1 MKKNDLTNRRLV
13 SALTVGISA
22 MMALATPITAYANGE
37 ATAPV
42 DDNPSPATESNASSQ
57 AESAPAV
64 TEPAEAQAEVVQ
76 EAVAAEPVQTENTDA
91 SQEQLQSA
99 AVEAKTAANEILASD
114 TGAKAGEAGA
124 VADAQINDVITAA
137 NAIVNDADGD
147 PAALTSLHNAADKA
161 GEVKQTLDEAG
172 EADKQANVH
181 EAEMISEAKNVS
193 DNVTEAT
200 KKADDMVKDT
210 EETQKKADA
219 LIESI
224 NKAESVEDANK
235 AYEDLEKLVD
245 DTKFNLDALQTFYDG
260 LLKSYNE
267 AKGKLLEAEQNMQ
280 NAETEFSEK
289 LGSADQTTQEAQQD
303 IADAKEKV
311 DKLADAL
318 DKVED
323 KLSDA
328 ADVEGLKKAS
338 GKNWVG
344 KIAGDIGRRRGV
356 MKSVVENYYMAQK
369 LKVDLVRGEG
379 YETTWQFVKE
389 GYDNDEGLYS
399 IDKQEYNYAKF
410 TYYYK
415 DDDGKIVQGTKY
427 FNWDSIEKK
436 YNGNWQTNANA
447 TTGDVIV
454 VYEKTQDEYEANKL
468 LNEKYKDII
477 TSSGTLRN
485 MVNKGQMDVYVYEGA
500 DGKKE
505 YIAIDDVNKMIA
517 DGTIVK
523 DADGNMEVE
532 GTGAKL
538 KLVVQNQNNLFHNAD
553 CLVVG
558 SNDRLKYYAYDEQ
571 SSVSGLLQEMLGD
584 KLDTIIAENKAFNDF
599 ITGGQTTAKN
609 NAAKLSGK
617 YADFDTATYKA
628 KQAVVTAQQEADKL
642 SDAIDEL
649 KSQKKRST
657 LAVDVLGVDDV
668 ASHFGIEVSE
678 EEAAKLNDMTVRQVL
693 DELDKLLEKS
703 NKKVETA
710 QSNLTKLQN
719 DFGQAKTDLDTALR
733 RLNPVR
739 PVTVQVSGDVAG
751 EAAQRTADNAAAAAV
766 AVATAAPAPAAT
778 VAALSGDAQQEAAPV
793 VDQRRAA
800 RQASANAL
808 TAGGEEAEGG
818 TTETIEDGGV
828 ALAETVETETGELK
842 EEINEAAVSIED
854 EDTAKGLLEDA
865 PVQEENMSFWWL
877 LLIALLGEAGREM
890 YVKHKKKQE
899 EKAKIED

>member
-1 MKKNDLTNRRLV
+1 MRKNELTNRRLV

-42 DDNPSPATESNASSQ
+42 DDNPTPATESNASSQ
-57 AESAPAV
+57 TESAPAV

-99 AVEAKTAANEILASD
+99 AVEAETAANEILSSD
-114 TGAKAGEAGA
+114 TGAKAGEAGG

-147 PAALTSLHNAADKA
+147 PAALTSLDSAADKA
-161 GEVKQTLDEAG
+161 GEVKQVLDEAG
-172 EADKQANVH
+172 EADKQANAH

-200 KKADDMVKDT
+200 KKADDMLKDT

-224 NKAESVEDANK
+224 NKAESAEDANK
-235 AYEDLEKLVD
+235 AYDDLTKLVD

-280 NAETEFSEK
+280 KAETEFSDK

-328 ADVEGLKKAS
+328 ADVEGLKNAS
-338 GKNWVG
+338 GKDWAG
-344 KIAGDIGRRRGV
+344 KIAGNIDKKRGV
-356 MKSVVENYYMAQK
+356 MKNVVENYYMTQK

-379 YETTWQFVKE
+379 YETTWQFIKE
-389 GYDNDEGLYS
+389 GDNDESMYS

-415 DDDGKIVQGTKY
+415 DEDGKIVQGTKY
-427 FNWDSIEKK
+427 FNWDSIEKQ

-447 TTGDVIV
+447 TAGDVIV

-468 LNEKYKDII
+468 LNEKYNGII
-477 TSSGTLRN
+477 KNTNKLRT
-485 MVNKGQMDVYVYEGA
+485 MVNNGQMDVYVYEGA

-538 KLVVQNQNNLFHNAD
+538 KLVVQNQNNLFHNAN

-558 SNDRLKYYAYDEQ
+558 SNARLKYYAYDEG
-571 SSVSGLLQEMLGD
+571 SSVSGLLKEMLGD
-584 KLDTIIAENKAFNDF
+584 KLETIIAENQAFNDF

-719 DFGQAKTDLDTALR
+719 DFGQAKTDLDATLL

-766 AVATAAPAPAAT
+766 AVTVATPSPAAVVAAP
-778 VAALSGDAQQEAAPV
+778 SGDAQQEAAPV

-800 RQASANAL
+800 RQASADAL
-808 TAGGEEAEGG
+808 TAGGEENASGAA
-818 TTETIEDGGV
+818 TTIEDDGV
-828 ALAETVETETGELK
+828 ALAETAETETGELK

-854 EDTAKGLLEDA
+854 EDTAKGLLEEA

>member
-1 MKKNDLTNRRLV
+1 MRKNELTNRRLV

-42 DDNPSPATESNASSQ
+42 DDNPTPATESNASSQ
-57 AESAPAV
+57 TESAPAV

-99 AVEAKTAANEILASD
+99 AVEAETAANEILSSD

-147 PAALTSLHNAADKA
+147 PAALTSLDAAADKA
-161 GEVKQTLDEAG
+161 GEVKQVLDEAG
-172 EADKQANVH
+172 EADKQADVH
-181 EAEMISEAKNVS
+181 ETEMVSEAKNVS

-200 KKADDMVKDT
+200 KKADDMLKDT

-224 NKAESVEDANK
+224 NKAESAEDANK
-235 AYEDLEKLVD
+235 AYDDLTKLVD

-280 NAETEFSEK
+280 TAETEFSNK
-289 LGSADQTTQEAQQD
+289 LGSADQTTQDAQQD

-328 ADVEGLKKAS
+328 ADVEGLKNAS
-338 GKNWVG
+338 GKDWAG
-344 KIAGDIGRRRGV
+344 KIAGNIDKKRGV
-356 MKSVVENYYMAQK
+356 MKSVVENYYMTQK

-379 YETTWQFVKE
+379 YETTWQFIKE
-389 GYDNDEGLYS
+389 GDNDESMYS

-415 DDDGKIVQGTKY
+415 DEDGKIVQGTKY
-427 FNWDSIEKK
+427 FNWDSIEKQ

-447 TTGDVIV
+447 TAGDVIV

-468 LNEKYKDII
+468 LNEKYNGII
-477 TSSGTLRN
+477 KNTNKLRT
-485 MVNKGQMDVYVYEGA
+485 MVNNGQMDVYVYEGA

-517 DGTIVK
+517 EGTIVK
-523 DADGNMEVE
+523 DADGNMMVD

-538 KLVVQNQNNLFHNAD
+538 KLVVQNQNNLFHNAN

-558 SNDRLKYYAYDEQ
+558 SNARLKYYAYDEG
-571 SSVSGLLQEMLGD
+571 SSVSGLLKEMLGD
-584 KLDTIIAENKAFNDF
+584 KLETIIAENQAFNDF
-599 ITGGQTTAKN
+599 ITKGETTANK

-628 KQAVVTAQQEADKL
+628 EQAVAIAQQEADKL

-719 DFGQAKTDLDTALR
+719 DYGQAKTDLDATLL

-766 AVATAAPAPAAT
+766 AVTVATPSPAAVVAAP
-778 VAALSGDAQQEAAPV
+778 SGDAQQEAAPV

-800 RQASANAL
+800 RQASADAL
-808 TAGGEEAEGG
+808 TAGGEETAGG
-818 TTETIEDGGV
+818 ATTTIEDGGV
-828 ALAETVETETGELK
+828 ALAETAETETGELK
-842 EEINEAAVSIED
+842 EEINEAVVSIED
-854 EDTAKGLLEDA
+854 EDTAKGLLEEA

>member
-1 MKKNDLTNRRLV
+1 MRKNELTNRRLV

-42 DDNPSPATESNASSQ
+42 DDNPTPATESNASSQ
-57 AESAPAV
+57 TESAPAV

-76 EAVAAEPVQTENTDA
+76 EAVAAEPVQIENTDA

-99 AVEAKTAANEILASD
+99 AVEAKTAANEILSSD

-147 PAALTSLHNAADKA
+147 PAALTSLGAAADKA
-161 GEVKQTLDEAG
+161 GEVKQVLDEAG
-172 EADKQANVH
+172 EADKQADVH
-181 EAEMISEAKNVS
+181 EAEMVSEAKNVS

-200 KKADDMVKDT
+200 KKADDMLKDT

-224 NKAESVEDANK
+224 NKAESAEDANK
-235 AYEDLEKLVD
+235 AYDDLTKLVD

-280 NAETEFSEK
+280 KAETEFSNK
-289 LGSADQTTQEAQQD
+289 LGSADQTTQDAQQD

-328 ADVEGLKKAS
+328 ADVEGLKNAS
-338 GKNWVG
+338 GKDWAG
-344 KIAGDIGRRRGV
+344 KIAGNIDKKRGV
-356 MKSVVENYYMAQK
+356 MKSVVENYYMTQK

-379 YETTWQFVKE
+379 YETTWQFIKE
-389 GYDNDEGLYS
+389 GDNDESMYS

-415 DDDGKIVQGTKY
+415 DEDGKIVQGTKY
-427 FNWDSIEKK
+427 FNWDSIEKQ

-447 TTGDVIV
+447 TAGDVIV

-468 LNEKYKDII
+468 LNEKYNGII
-477 TSSGTLRN
+477 KNTNKLRT
-485 MVNKGQMDVYVYEGA
+485 MVNNGQMDVYVYEGA

-517 DGTIVK
+517 EGTIVK
-523 DADGNMEVE
+523 DADGNMMVD

-538 KLVVQNQNNLFHNAD
+538 KLVVQNQNNLFHNAN

-558 SNDRLKYYAYDEQ
+558 SNARLKYYAYDEG
-571 SSVSGLLQEMLGD
+571 SSVSGLLKEMLGD
-584 KLDTIIAENKAFNDF
+584 KLETIIAENQAFNDF
-599 ITGGQTTAKN
+599 ITKGETTANK

-628 KQAVVTAQQEADKL
+628 EQAVAIARQEADKL

-719 DFGQAKTDLDTALR
+719 DFGQAKTDLDATLL

-766 AVATAAPAPAAT
+766 AVTVATPSPAAVVAAP
-778 VAALSGDAQQEAAPV
+778 SGDAQQEAAPV

-800 RQASANAL
+800 RQASADAL
-808 TAGGEEAEGG
+808 TAGGEENASGAA
-818 TTETIEDGGV
+818 TTIEDGGV
-828 ALAETVETETGELK
+828 ALAETAETETGELK

-854 EDTAKGLLEDA
+854 EDTAKGLLEEA

>member
-1 MKKNDLTNRRLV
+1 MRKNELTNRRLV

-42 DDNPSPATESNASSQ
+42 DDNPTPATESNASSQ
-57 AESAPAV
+57 TESAPAV

-99 AVEAKTAANEILASD
+99 AVEAETAANEILSSD

-147 PAALTSLHNAADKA
+147 PAALTSLDAAADKA
-161 GEVKQTLDEAG
+161 GEVKQVLDEAG
-172 EADKQANVH
+172 EADKQADVH
-181 EAEMISEAKNVS
+181 ETEMVSEAKNVS

-200 KKADDMVKDT
+200 KKADDMLKDT

-224 NKAESVEDANK
+224 NKAESAEDANK
-235 AYEDLEKLVD
+235 AYDDLTKLVD

-280 NAETEFSEK
+280 TAETEFSNK
-289 LGSADQTTQEAQQD
+289 LGSADQTTQDAQQD

-328 ADVEGLKKAS
+328 ADVEGLKNAS
-338 GKNWVG
+338 GKDWAG
-344 KIAGDIGRRRGV
+344 KIAGNIDKKRGV
-356 MKSVVENYYMAQK
+356 MKSVVENYYMTQK

-379 YETTWQFVKE
+379 YETTWQFIKE
-389 GYDNDEGLYS
+389 GDNDESMYS

-415 DDDGKIVQGTKY
+415 DEDGKIVQGTKY
-427 FNWDSIEKK
+427 FNWDSIEKQ

-447 TTGDVIV
+447 TAGDVIV

-468 LNEKYKDII
+468 LNEKYNGII
-477 TSSGTLRN
+477 KNTNKLRT
-485 MVNKGQMDVYVYEGA
+485 MVNNGQMDVYVYEGA

-505 YIAIDDVNKMIA
+505 YIAIDDANKMIA
-517 DGTIVK
+517 EGTIVK
-523 DADGNMEVE
+523 DADGNMMVD

-538 KLVVQNQNNLFHNAD
+538 KLVVQNQNNLFHNAN

-558 SNDRLKYYAYDEQ
+558 SNARLKYYAYDEG
-571 SSVSGLLQEMLGD
+571 SSVSGLLKEMLGD
-584 KLDTIIAENKAFNDF
+584 KLETIIAENQAFNDF
-599 ITGGQTTAKN
+599 ITKGETTANK

-628 KQAVVTAQQEADKL
+628 EQAVAIAQQEADKL

-710 QSNLTKLQN
+710 QSNLTKLQT
-719 DFGQAKTDLDTALR
+719 DYGQAKTDLDATLL

-766 AVATAAPAPAAT
+766 AVTVATPSPAAVVAAP
-778 VAALSGDAQQEAAPV
+778 SGDAQQEAAPV

-800 RQASANAL
+800 RQASADAL
-808 TAGGEEAEGG
+808 TAGGEETAGG
-818 TTETIEDGGV
+818 ATTTIEDGGV
-828 ALAETVETETGELK
+828 ALAETAETETGELK

-854 EDTAKGLLEDA
+854 EDTAKGLLEEA